1 MNRTYIFKVVLI
13 TINAVCIVMSIQFV
27 YQIMKIQEETIT
39 MMKKDFEK
47 MDDKF
52 EILNTDLKELL
63 QDYQKMQESYHR
75 NRNEYSQLQSRY
87 KIKQYINAMVCELD
101 QETLENTNVSR
112 YFKVEKEE
120 LTQIISNVDILKE
133 IDIQE
138 IIDQR
143 EKDVIPIGE
152 GIWLQYKKGEELPES
167 LIVQNPEINIG
178 YEKARAGMQLDYIMN
193 FFSDSKDG
201 IVISPWE
208 THSFLQLEDAE
219 FRYYYIAFDGRE
231 NPTVLCI
238 VKKGN

>member
-13 TINAVCIVMSIQFV
+13 TINAVCIVMSIHFV
-27 YQIMKIQEETIT
+27 YQIIKIQEETIT
-39 MMKKDFEK
+39 TMKKDSEK

-52 EILNTDLKELL
+52 EIRNTDLKEIL

-138 IIDQR
+138 IINQQ

-193 FFSDSKDG
+193 LFSDSKDG
-201 IVISPWE
+201 IVILPWE
-208 THSFLQLEDAE
+208 AHSFLQFEPNRQRQA
-219 FRYYYIAFDGRE
+219 RHWPR
-231 NPTVLCI
+231 N
-238 VKKGN
+238 